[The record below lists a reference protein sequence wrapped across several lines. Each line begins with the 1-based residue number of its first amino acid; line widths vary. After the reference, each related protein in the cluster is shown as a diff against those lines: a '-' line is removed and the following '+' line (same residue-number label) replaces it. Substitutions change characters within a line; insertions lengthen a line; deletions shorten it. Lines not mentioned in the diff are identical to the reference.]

1 MGGEAKRT
9 RRHLRPEG
17 QACYSYSMEPSDQTS
32 APIVDHTNLT
42 HAQTAP
48 IYGVISHYYL
58 GSDYSPSVT
67 FVLQSLAVIE
77 ATASISEDGRGFFAT
92 MSAIAKHASLD
103 LSTVDRVLTALEK
116 AEILKRQH
124 RPFKQSIFWITWE
137 NTLLGDEG
145 ANYLY
150 AAQNLIWYN

>member
-1 MGGEAKRT
+1 
-9 RRHLRPEG
+9 
-17 QACYSYSMEPSDQTS
+17 MEPNDLTS
-32 APIVDHTNLT
+32 APILDHTDLT

-48 IYGVISHYYL
+48 IYGVIAHYYL
-58 GSDYSPSVT
+58 GSDYSPSMT

-92 MSAIAKHASLD
+92 MSAVAKHTNLD
-103 LSTVDRVLTALEK
+103 MSTVDRALTALEK
-116 AEILKRQH
+116 AEVLKRHH

-145 ANYLY
+145 ASYLY
-150 AAQNLIWYN
+150 AAQNLIWGN